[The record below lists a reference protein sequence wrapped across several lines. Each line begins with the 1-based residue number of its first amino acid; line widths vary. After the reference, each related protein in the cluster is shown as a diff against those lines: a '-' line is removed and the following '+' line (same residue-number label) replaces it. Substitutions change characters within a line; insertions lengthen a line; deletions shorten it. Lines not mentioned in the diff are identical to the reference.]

1 MTRGR
6 GGVRTGEGQTH
17 PLDNRSVAALAGEI
31 FVAYAD
37 PGGKTERLCREIIAN
52 GKPVFTTDCSG
63 NTDLISMGA
72 RPASLHGLIDKW
84 RQAPPETPGK
94 FQSTMAMASI
104 SNKKTGSDKRG
115 T

>member
-1 MTRGR
+1 MARGR

-17 PLDNRSVAALAGEI
+17 PLNNRSVAALASEI

-37 PGGKTERLCREIIAN
+37 PGGKTERLCREIVAN
-52 GKPVFTTDCSG
+52 GKPLVTTDCSG
-63 NTDLISMGA
+63 NPDLISKGA
-72 RPASLHGLIDKW
+72 RPASLHELIEKW
-84 RQAPPETPGK
+84 RQVPPETPGK

-104 SNKKTGSDKRG
+104 SNKKTGSNKRG